1 MKKLE
6 SVLESLRIGFVL
18 GRQDY
23 RKTAAGSVLGRAW
36 PTIGLAIRVLFIG
49 LIFSA
54 VLEAD
59 RNEYLAWLATGWLVW
74 LFISGSIRQGASAY
88 LAAKSYIRSTRIPLA
103 SYPVREVVREF
114 LILGQ
119 NFLFVVLILVLT
131 AQPVNPLFLLFFP
144 GLLLNVVFFVLLSI
158 VVAPLVARYVD
169 LGQLITSL
177 VGVMFFALP
186 IMWRPADIGNETA
199 HLVLGLNPVYHLVQI
214 VRLPLLSESP
224 TLTNYALSAAGVCIL
239 SISAFLVHGR
249 VKNKVVY
256 WL

>member
-1 MKKLE
+1 MKKVE
-6 SVLESLRIGFVL
+6 PVLEALRVGFVL

-49 LIFSA
+49 LIFGT
-54 VLEAD
+54 VLGANRSD
-59 RNEYLAWLATGWLVW
+59 YLAWLATGWLVW

-88 LAAKSYIRSTRIPLA
+88 LAAKSYIRSTRLPLA

-114 LILGQ
+114 LLFGQ
-119 NFLFVVLILVLT
+119 NFFLVLLILILT
-131 AQPVNPLFLLFFP
+131 GQPINPLFLLFVP
-144 GLLLNVVFFVLLSI
+144 GLLLNVLFFTLLSI

-169 LGQLITSL
+169 LGQLISSL

-186 IMWRPADIGNETA
+186 IMWRPSDIGNETA
-199 HLVLGLNPVYHLVQI
+199 YLVLGLNPVYHLVQI

-224 TLTNYALSAAGVCIL
+224 TLTNYGLAATGICIL